1 MLIYLFFPAAVI
13 AAGCLCEIPFR
24 KRGISPT
31 KGVEYGFLAAFG
43 LAVFAIS
50 AMRYFTGSDYGSY
63 AELFR
68 SFYFLSEEELFGLAH
83 EKGFL
88 MPLYAISPAVSD
100 LRTFFAVISA
110 VCAVGVTMLIK
121 RYSGSVTVAAAAFI
135 LGGAWFYSMN
145 FLRQFIAGMLVMA
158 ALRYA
163 ESREFL
169 RFVTVILAA
178 TAFHWSAIILIPVY
192 FLLKIRWNTTVMLFG
207 GLAVLGGL
215 IASEFAVNMGIE
227 LLYTKYK
234 EQYTPDLAGLPVY
247 YALGFSALFVLAYL
261 LRERLYKRSEMNVI
275 FVNCLFL
282 TAFFEILG
290 IRFAMLSR
298 FAVLFVLPS
307 LLGAVPELF
316 ICVSDILS
324 EKKGKRGRLIA
335 AAVFAAFGVA
345 YYGCLL
351 VMDGNG
357 VVPYRTYE
365 TVMSEVNGE

>member
-1 MLIYLFFPAAVI
+1 MLVYLFFPAAVI

-178 TAFHWSAIILIPVY
+178 AAFHWSAIILIPIY

-298 FAVLFVLPS
+298 FAVLFVLPA

-316 ICVSDILS
+316 ICVSDILF
-324 EKKGKRGRLIA
+324 EKKGKRGCLIA

-351 VMDGNG
+351 AMDGNG